1 MKRLETIQALRAF
14 AAWSVVAHHMNQFF
28 RGNIDFGIVGQC
40 FEQYGAMGVDLFF
53 VISGFV
59 IYLTSNGIT
68 ATCFIQKRARRI
80 IPVYWFYT
88 ALTALLIAV
97 VGLHVPAT
105 AFSWKIFLQS
115 LVFIPGLNPSGVG
128 EFPLITSGWT
138 INLEIFFYVIY
149 ALLIARRIPPFAM
162 VPVLFLVVQSNLEW
176 MRFYQQEILYE
187 FVLGMLVGWVY
198 RKTIH
203 RNNLYIDIALILF
216 SIILLFKYG
225 QGHSYVSVGIPMAM
239 LVVGAAKINEYVRV
253 NKILVMLGDWSYS
266 TYLCH
271 ILILSLGLSLITHYQ
286 INAILMV
293 SSLLICIALTSRLSY
308 QILEKRFI
316 R

>member
-28 RGNIDFGIVGQC
+28 RGNIDFGIVGQY

-68 ATCFIQKRARRI
+68 ATSFIRNRARRI

-88 ALTALLIAV
+88 ALTALLIVV

-115 LVFIPGLNPSGVG
+115 LAFIPGSNPSDVG

-138 INLEIFFYVIY
+138 INLEIFFYAIY
-149 ALLIARRIPPFAM
+149 ALLIARKIPPFAM
-162 VPVLFLVVQSNLEW
+162 VLVLFLVVQSNLEW

-198 RKTIH
+198 GKTIH

-216 SIILLFKYG
+216 SIILLFKFG
-225 QGHSYVSVGIPMAM
+225 QGHSYVSVGIPMAI
-239 LVVGAAKINEYVRV
+239 LVIGAAKINEYVRV

-271 ILILSLGLSLITHYQ
+271 ILILSLGLSLFAHYQ

-293 SSLLICIALTSRLSY
+293 SSALICIAFISRLSFH
-308 QILEKRFI
+308 ILEKHFTR
-316 R
+316 